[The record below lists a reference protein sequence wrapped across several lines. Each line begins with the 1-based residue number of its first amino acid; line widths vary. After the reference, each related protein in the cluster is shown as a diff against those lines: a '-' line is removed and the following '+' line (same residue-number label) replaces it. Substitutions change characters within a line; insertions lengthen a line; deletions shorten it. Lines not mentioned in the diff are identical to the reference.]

1 MSRSHRKALI
11 AAIFVVPVLCC
22 FIGIGALLIVVFWW
36 GMHGFGFTGPLNTVP
51 LEKTPDWSPWVRL
64 LGRGPTADRIIDI
77 AHERLRRPAPA
88 DGVLFQYLHNRHGH
102 LAFFVGQRSKK
113 GWWYGS
119 FQKFCNTAHGG
130 NGEQRGI
137 LGLIVGAELLER
149 AIRHTAC
156 GLLLRSRASLSS
168 LDTASPHPTI
178 RLERATCRGDRAW
191 RAVAMDG
198 LSALAPGGYPGIT
211 SPSAKRRRRVRHDH
225 EARKWVTLHLTR
237 VEPYSARL
245 PTTAA
250 NGAVLPCRAQSKKT
264 LLAAKPR
271 HPATTRRR
279 PSKSTR

>member
-137 LGLIVGAELLER
+137 LGLR
-149 AIRHTAC
+149 AIHFA
-156 GLLLRSRASLSS
+156 L
-168 LDTASPHPTI
+168 PPTI
-178 RLERATCRGDRAW
+178 SCGHRNAGIP
-191 RAVAMDG
+191 VACA
-198 LSALAPGGYPGIT
+198 SGGGSIPH
-211 SPSAKRRRRVRHDH
+211 RC
-225 EARKWVTLHLTR
+225 
-237 VEPYSARL
+237 
-245 PTTAA
+245 
-250 NGAVLPCRAQSKKT
+250 PCRFCHRQGISRRIWRVSVPVPVWIGLCSVRTSFRSHSCVASVT
-264 LLAAKPR
+264 DN
-271 HPATTRRR
+271 TT
-279 PSKSTR
+279 SCVW